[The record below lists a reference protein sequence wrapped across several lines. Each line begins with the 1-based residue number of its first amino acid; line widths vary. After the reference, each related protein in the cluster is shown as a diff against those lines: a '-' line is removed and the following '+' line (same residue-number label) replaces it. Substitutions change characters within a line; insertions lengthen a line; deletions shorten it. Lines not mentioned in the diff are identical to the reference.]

1 MGQVTAGEAAART
14 GGRGDD
20 ARDGEG
26 RAGRRGEGAAGVA
39 VERDAAVGGEAQ
51 VDRGAQAAVGGQ
63 REGRRGRHG
72 EFGAEGGLGGDDQAA
87 VRDGNRAREGRV
99 AGEGGR
105 ARADEGEATG
115 TGERGGQGQG
125 AAAIAEAARAG
136 DGEDLVGREGRAAE
150 VEGEGAGVQGDV
162 TARERARGVET
173 QRAAVD
179 GHAQGRGVGAG
190 EGESAVGDDGR
201 AFVGVG
207 AGEDEDARAGL
218 GETAQAGEDAREGER
233 LAGGEVVDVEGR
245 IGGEG
250 EVRAVGGRDRL
261 GFGEDDAEG
270 GEGLEL
276 DAGVVRGHRG
286 GGAGLD
292 AETPAAEARGGR
304 GRADAA
310 HALLEADVEVIP
322 AGGRRGE
329 GAGREGGPAV
339 VVDQRGGADLEHQA
353 VVEGLGEAVGAGR
366 QPDLADVAAGGVERD
381 GVADVVVEGIEVGGR
396 RGDGR
401 DSGGARVAGE
411 VEGAERAADGVEGQR
426 AAGEGDR
433 ASAEGGRQEA
443 AHGDGA
449 RVDGQA
455 AREGAGRVAEGQ
467 RARAGLG
474 QAERAADGAAEGEGG
489 VGDVEDAVAGQRDR
503 TLAEVEGAR
512 AGEGDVAAER
522 DGVALGVD
530 ERGGAG
536 VVEDEAAGDGER
548 AGAQRLG
555 VVQLEDAGARGDAT
569 REGVGHAEGELGGPG
584 LDQAARALER
594 LVDHDVAGPA
604 DGQRAVDVDVVV
616 GAAAEGQDLTGDGR
630 VEEERAAGDGVD
642 GEALADAEAAVV
654 AEDLDRAAREDAA
667 GRVVGQLAEVA
678 AVTKVVDDQAGARAD
693 GDDGG
698 VVVGRGEDL
707 GRAGE
712 VEHAARDGE
721 VAGEGVERV
730 GERQATRAD
739 LGEGEGETGLLG
751 QETREGGVDVLAA
764 DGQGAREGVRRHGT
778 VAGEVT
784 DRLGRGGHG
793 ERGARV
799 EGHEGGVRD
808 AVQGRA
814 RGHADLQADAR
825 EGGDGDIT
833 REGAGGAAADGG
845 AVGAGEGHVAR
856 AGDAGVFGA
865 VGAVAE
871 EGDVAVEGDAVE
883 AEGAGTRDAGGG
895 AEGDGAGG
903 PGGHDDRGG
912 DIVAGGRTGG
922 DQHRQVARARVGVT
936 DGQGAR
942 TGAAQVVEPQ
952 RTLAEDRAADVGVV
966 GGAAEGQRARARL
979 DHLGVAG
986 EGVARG
992 AVQDVVGGRVAEVDQ
1007 GRRQVAREGDGR
1019 DGRGV
1024 VEGDDVAV
1032 DELVRRAAQREVVG
1046 GVIEGAAERAGPGQ
1060 LAEAELQGQGG
1071 VAHEDGRVTAVAA
1084 GAGDG
1089 EEVGRRVGRAVGGDR
1104 ERIQAGGTARQA
1116 DRHLGRAGRVDREG
1130 ARGGEG
1136 ARGHRVDDEDG
1147 VAGEGRRL
1155 GGALPAQR
1163 ARRGDVQVGIADGAD
1178 QVQAAGDHVGR
1189 AGVGVGLAEGQ
1200 RARAVLV
1207 EAGGAGE
1214 DDVEVLG
1221 RRGRG
1226 REDAAALGRDRAA
1239 AEEVLAEGEAAGG
1252 VLRVEDRA
1260 RAGHGDGSVDLDGG
1274 AGRGR
1279 VTDGRAGPGHDA
1291 GGQVVG
1297 PETEL
1302 LRQVERATGQVVLA
1316 DGRVDRRRAA
1326 VVEDDPRRGQGAAGL
1341 VEDTD
1346 AVHADVH
1353 AAGLLGPAGRAGAGV
1368 GVGKAQRTAAQ
1379 VVSGDVIAPV
1389 RDTQGVGDGDRAAG
1403 LVDVTGDAG
1412 GLGEEEAAGL
1422 DGRTGVDVEDGAV
1435 GGATDAQDTGVT
1447 VGAVQQEVDRAAVHR
1462 QARADRVDF
1471 DVGLGQG
1478 AQGAAGDRE
1487 DLLAREERVAV
1498 LTLEAEERLT
1508 GVTVDV
1514 EGDRAAAQ
1522 RTGGGGVGGV
1532 ADDQVGVR
1540 RRGTGIDPDVIQRI
1554 GADVVR
1560 AGQLDDGLGAVAAD
1574 DEDVGVIR
1582 HLDRTGERAG
1592 RVVGG
1597 DLGVAGQGDGTGEG
1611 RAAVDAEGADAARHP
1626 ELVAAGVVDEGRGRP
1641 ERRRGQDAAIGV
1653 RILVAGA
1660 RDADIVREGR
1670 RRREEELA
1678 AVLDDDVGRTQLG
1691 RVGERE
1697 AGRAGRGHGAVLRAD
1712 GQGAGIRVIGGGEGD
1727 VTLAGRAEL
1736 VRVDEDRTGAGQGTG
1751 HDGVAAVAGDAEGR
1765 GRRHGDG
1772 GGPHVG
1778 RARRGELEDARVD
1791 VGRAGVGIGAR
1802 EGELAVSGLGQAH
1815 GARTVGDHARIIA
1828 GGEARGEVSLVEV
1841 EGERRGGAHEAVTDR
1856 RGVAV
1861 TLQAHQGLT
1870 EASQVEGGVRRAAEV
1885 EHQAGGQ
1892 AFVRAEHRGVGVR
1905 EADALGGAA
1914 TRVDDEAVALTE
1926 RTHGRGDVER
1936 AGDPEGVGERV
1947 AA

>member
-72 EFGAEGGLGGDDQAA
+72 ELGAEGGLGGDDQAA

-190 EGESAVGDDGR
+190 EGEGAVGDDGR

-218 GETAQAGEDAREGER
+218 GQTAQAGEDAREGER

-292 AETPAAEARGGR
+292 AETPATEARGGR

-329 GAGREGGPAV
+329 GAGRERGPGR

-353 VVEGLGEAVGAGR
+353 VVEGLGETVGAGR

-401 DSGGARVAGE
+401 DSGGARVASE

-433 ASAEGGRQEA
+433 AGAEGGRQEA
-443 AHGDGA
+443 AHRDGA

-530 ERGGAG
+530 ERGRAG

-555 VVQLEDAGARGDAT
+555 VVQFEDAGARGDAT

-584 LDQAARALER
+584 LDEAARALER

-604 DGQRAVDVDVVV
+604 DGQRPVDVDVVV

-642 GEALADAEAAVV
+642 GEALTDAEAAVV

-698 VVVGRGEDL
+698 VVVDRGEDL

-721 VAGEGVERV
+721 VASEGVGHV

-778 VAGEVT
+778 GAGEVT

-825 EGGDGDIT
+825 EGGDGDVADEGT
-833 REGAGGAAADGG
+833 GGPEADRGAG
-845 AVGAGEGHVAR
+845 GAGEGHVTG
-856 AGDAGVFGA
+856 AGDAGVVGA
-865 VGAVAE
+865 VGAVGE
-871 EGDVAVEGDAVE
+871 ERDVAVEGDAVE
-883 AEGAGTRDAGGG
+883 AHVARAGEHTGGG

-912 DIVAGGRTGG
+912 DVVAGGRTGG
-922 DQHRQVARARVGVT
+922 DQHRQVARARVAVA

-942 TGAAQVVEPQ
+942 AGAAQVVEPQ

-992 AVQDVVGGRVAEVDQ
+992 AVQDVVVGRVAEVDQ

-1032 DELVRRAAQREVVG
+1032 DELVHRAAQREVVG

-1071 VAHEDGRVTAVAA
+1071 VAHEDGRVAAVAA

-1147 VAGEGRRL
+1147 VTGEGRRL

-1163 ARRGDVQVGIADGAD
+1163 ARRGDVQVGIGDGAD

-1260 RAGHGDGSVDLDGG
+1260 GAGHGDGSIDLDGG

-1279 VTDGRAGPGHDA
+1279 VADGRAGPGHDA
-1291 GGQVVG
+1291 GGDVVG

-1316 DGRVDRRRAA
+1316 DGRVDGGRDA
-1326 VVEDDPRRGQGAAGL
+1326 VVEDDPRGGEGTAGL
-1341 VEDTD
+1341 VQDTD
-1346 AVHADVH
+1346 AVDADVH

-1368 GVGKAQRTAAQ
+1368 GVGQAQRTAAE
-1379 VVSGDVIAPV
+1379 VVGGDVIAPV
-1389 RDTQGVGDGDRAAG
+1389 RDTQGVGDGDGAAG

-1435 GGATDAQDTGVT
+1435 GGGTDAQDTGVT
-1447 VGAVQQEVDRAAVHR
+1447 VGAAQQEVDRAAVHR

-1514 EGDRAAAQ
+1514 EGDRPAAQ

-1532 ADDQVGVR
+1532 ADDQVGVG
-1540 RRGTGIDPDVIQRI
+1540 RRGAGVDPDVIERI

-1560 AGQLDDGLGAVAAD
+1560 AGQLDDRASALQAAD

-1626 ELVAAGVVDEGRGRP
+1626 ELVPAHVIGEGRRRP
-1641 ERRRGQDAAIGV
+1641 ERRGGEAATIGV
-1653 RILVAGA
+1653 GILVAGA

-1712 GQGAGIRVIGGGEGD
+1712 GQGAGIGVIGGGEGD
-1727 VTLAGRAEL
+1727 LTLTGRAEL
-1736 VRVDEDRTGAGQGTG
+1736 VRVDEDRTGASQGTG
-1751 HDGVAAVAGDAEGR
+1751 HDGVAGVAGDAEGR

-1778 RARRGELEDARVD
+1778 RARRGEFEDARVD

-1815 GARTVGDHARIIA
+1815 GARTVGDHAGEGA
-1828 GGEARGEVSLVEV
+1828 VGETGGEVRLVEV
-1841 EGERRGGAHEAVTDR
+1841 DGERRGGAHEAV
-1856 RGVAV
+1856 V
-1861 TLQAHQGLT
+1861 
-1870 EASQVEGGVRRAAEV
+1870 
-1885 EHQAGGQ
+1885 
-1892 AFVRAEHRGVGVR
+1892 HR
-1905 EADALGGAA
+1905 GGAA
-1914 TRVDDEAVALTE
+1914 ALL
-1926 RTHGRGDVER
+1926 
-1936 AGDPEGVGERV
+1936 
-1947 AA
+1947 